1 MLFYTNF
8 AWNANR
14 GRASVSLAKT
24 IVSFTTDLGVEL
36 GLHKLRSSLNLDEYV
51 PGFQSLFQETEVV
64 VENDQ
69 DEASNASMEH
79 SQVGGAE
86 AEVVDD
92 DGDFG
97 SADMELE
104 GLQGDAEVDDLLLE
118 GEAHPPPAVE
128 EQPSNGSED
137 LAKNNGIM
145 VDDLFSSRNSN
156 SWLHA
161 FFA

>member
-1 MLFYTNF
+1 
-8 AWNANR
+8 
-14 GRASVSLAKT
+14 
-24 IVSFTTDLGVEL
+24 
-36 GLHKLRSSLNLDEYV
+36 
-51 PGFQSLFQETEVV
+51 
-64 VENDQ
+64 
-69 DEASNASMEH
+69 MEH

-97 SADMELE
+97 SPDMELE

-128 EQPSNGSED
+128 EQPSNGSEY
-137 LAKNNGIM
+137 LAKNNGVM
-145 VDDLFSSRNSN
+145 VDDLFSSSNSK

-161 FFA
+161 YLHNSVKDVSAVMEQKPFSVFCNS